1 MVINLSCIK
10 SLIYWINLSWFTVR
24 PILMKIILSLNS
36 ATLPSTKDQF
46 YQHEIYPQYKRY
58 VKSLQNI
65 TNTVKTNQIFIF
77 SFNIK
82 YRIIFP
88 SLLKYNKRFSNFQE
102 GINYPCLWINKRVSN
117 SNQLLSISLIY
128 SSLYCMACNNRT
140 AFRVYF
146 ISRLPFLSLINIFG

>member
-1 MVINLSCIK
+1 MSTLRTHILLYIIRFSNTNL
-10 SLIYWINLSWFTVR
+10 WIEIHTFNAKCCKTFT
-24 PILMKIILSLNS
+24 K
-36 ATLPSTKDQF
+36 
-46 YQHEIYPQYKRY
+46 YE
-58 VKSLQNI
+58 NI
-65 TNTVKTNQIFIF
+65 TNTVRINEIFIF

-88 SLLKYNKRFSNFQE
+88 TLLEYNKRFSNFQE

-140 AFRVYF
+140 AFCVYF
-146 ISRLPFLSLINIFG
+146 VSRLPFLSLINIFGMKRLKPILYITLREKHVILLSI